1 MQNRLIDLYSDT
13 QTRPSAAMRAAM
25 AAAEVGDEQRG
36 EDPTINSLCARV
48 AELLGQEDAVFLPSG
63 TMANEISLLVHCRP
77 GDEVLADRS
86 SHILNSEG
94 GAPAALAGAQIT
106 PLPGVRGV
114 FTAADVRAAIREPS
128 RYAPVTRVVS
138 FENTANFG
146 GGTVWPL
153 DVFGDAV
160 KAARDGG
167 CAVHLDGARLLNA
180 AVAAGQPAAAWASHC
195 DSVWID
201 FSKGLGCPVG
211 AALAGSKAFIE
222 QAWRWKQRMGG
233 AMRQAGIL
241 GAAALYALD
250 HNVDRLADDHRAA
263 KALADGLAALPGVR
277 VESAT
282 NIVFFDVTQ
291 TGFDAP
297 SFAARMLTRGVRVAA
312 FSADRCR
319 AVTHHDVAF
328 DDMARV
334 VEAARDVLQKER
346 AA

>member
-1 MQNRLIDLYSDT
+1 MNQLIDLYSDT

-25 AAAEVGDEQRG
+25 ATAEVGDEQRG
-36 EDPTINSLCARV
+36 EDPTINALCARV
-48 AELLGQEDAVFLPSG
+48 AKLLGQEDAVFLPSG
-63 TMANEISLLVHCRP
+63 TMANQISLLVHCRP

-106 PLPGVRGV
+106 PLPGARGI
-114 FTAADVRAAIREPS
+114 FSAADVRAAMREPS
-128 RYAPVTRVVS
+128 RYSPVTRVVS

-160 KAARDGG
+160 AAARDGG

-180 AVAAGQPAAAWASHC
+180 AVEAGQPASAWAGQC
-195 DSVWID
+195 DSAWID

-211 AALAGSKAFIE
+211 AALAGSRDFIAA
-222 QAWRWKQRMGG
+222 AWRWKQRMGG

-250 HNVDRLADDHRAA
+250 HNVERLADDHRAA
-263 KALADGLAALPGVR
+263 RALADGLAALPGIR
-277 VESAT
+277 VEAAT
-282 NIVFFDVTQ
+282 NIVFFDVAQ

-297 SFAARMLTRGVRVAA
+297 SFAARLLARGVRVAA
-312 FSADRCR
+312 FSAERCR

-334 VEAARDVLQKER
+334 IEAARDVLQKER